1 VERTEEIFMTAD
13 EVAKSVRQHWERI
26 GLGQAILDDLSS
38 LGKDPGSLTIDDLA
52 PYDQFHGGGKEMT
65 LRLARDASLR
75 PGMRVL
81 DVGGG
86 LGGPARTLA
95 IEYGCHV
102 TVVDLTESYL
112 EAGRMLTEQL
122 NLTSQVEFVLSDAL
136 ELPFNGESFD
146 VVWTQNGCMN
156 IKDKYCLYREFRR
169 VLIPDGLLLL
179 QEPMAGTVQPPIYPL
194 MWAPDASTNF
204 LLTSDEMKRVIESVG
219 FVLHDWQDLTNELVK
234 LRTGSESTSHNI
246 QALVMGARLDP
257 IRRAT
262 KRNIEEHRTIM
273 VQGVA
278 RVTTP

>member
-1 VERTEEIFMTAD
+1 MTID
-13 EVAKSVRQHWERI
+13 DTMPTVKKHWERI
-26 GLGQAILDDLSS
+26 GLGKAILDDLSS
-38 LGKDPGSLTIDDLA
+38 LGKDLDSLTTDDLA

-65 LRLARDASLR
+65 LRLARDASLQ

-102 TVVDLTESYL
+102 TVADLTESYL
-112 EAGRMLTEQL
+112 EAGRMLTERL

-156 IKDKYCLYREFRR
+156 IRDKHRLYCEFRR
-169 VLIPDGLLLL
+169 VLTPDGLLLF
-179 QEPMAGTVQPPIYPL
+179 QEPMAGAVQPPIYPL

-204 LLTSDEMKRVIESVG
+204 LLTSDEMKRVIESAG
-219 FVLHDWQDLTNELVK
+219 FVVHDWQDLTGELVK

-246 QALVMGARLDP
+246 QAMVMGARLDQ
-257 IRRAT
+257 IRRAS

-273 VQGVA
+273 VQGAA
-278 RVTTP
+278 RRTTP

>member
-1 VERTEEIFMTAD
+1 MTND
-13 EVAKSVRQHWERI
+13 DTMESVKKHWARV
-26 GLGQAILDDLSS
+26 GLGQEILDELCSA
-38 LGKDPGSLTIDDLA
+38 GKDLDSLTIDDLA

-65 LRLARDASLR
+65 LRLAREARLQA
-75 PGMRVL
+75 GMRVL

-102 TVVDLTESYL
+102 TVADLTESYL
-112 EAGRMLTEQL
+112 EAGRMLTERF
-122 NLTSQVEFVLSDAL
+122 NLTSLVEFVLSNAL
-136 ELPFNGESFD
+136 ELPFNAECFD

-156 IKDKYCLYREFRR
+156 IKDKDRMYREFRR
-169 VLIPDGLLLL
+169 VLTSGGLLLL
-179 QEPMAGTVQPPIYPL
+179 QEPMAGAVQPPVYPL

-204 LLTSDEMKRVIESVG
+204 LLTSDEMKCLIESVG
-219 FVLHDWQDLTNELVK
+219 FVVLDWQDLTDELVK

-246 QALVMGARLDP
+246 QALVMGTRLDL

-278 RVTTP
+278 RNVTP